1 MKSDIHRSET
11 TMRTYQ
17 LSGEDI
23 LRLLGMANG
32 EVGRADARSVKRS
45 VTFRVPSGGDW
56 SGEAVEV
63 DVDNPVTITIVTEE
77 VKPT

>member
-1 MKSDIHRSET
+1 MKADIHRSET
-11 TMRTYQ
+11 TVRTYQ

-23 LRLLGMANG
+23 LGLLRMKDAEVDQAN
-32 EVGRADARSVKRS
+32 EHSVKRS
-45 VTFRVPSGGDW
+45 ITFRVPSGGDW